1 MVLIKCPECG
11 AKLTDEMIE
20 VNMCWECGYILDKS
34 QLDEET
40 VVEINKQ
47 SIENNPYSSKMFNDH
62 LLTTGVNF
70 EGFSIKE
77 YKGLVSGDVVLGT
90 GVLSEIKSGLSD
102 LFGAESDTYSEK
114 IKTAK
119 QKAVNDMI
127 CNSLNI
133 GGNAIIGI
141 SYQIS
146 SFAGSNMIMISV
158 NGTSVCVTSNS

>member
-1 MVLIKCPECG
+1 M
-11 AKLTDEMIE
+11 
-20 VNMCWECGYILDKS
+20 
-34 QLDEET
+34 
-40 VVEINKQ
+40 
-47 SIENNPYSSKMFNDH
+47 
-62 LLTTGVNF
+62 LTTGVNF
-70 EGFSIKE
+70 EGFCIKE

-114 IKTAK
+114 IKSAK

-158 NGTSVCVTSNS
+158 NGTSVYVISHN